1 MVHYALHPEPAHG
14 SRSHAPRVVHRI
26 GDGLDGEH
34 CRAIESPFCKPRSV
48 KTKVSEILR
57 LCLLCSDTIGFS
69 NLSWGQFA
77 RLIDASV
84 LSLAPSGRKLVRRHA
99 DWSIADQISDVD
111 VQVINDATSVGSPWT
126 GRS

>member
-1 MVHYALHPEPAHG
+1 M
-14 SRSHAPRVVHRI
+14 
-26 GDGLDGEH
+26 
-34 CRAIESPFCKPRSV
+34 
-48 KTKVSEILR
+48 KTKVSEILW
-57 LCLLCSDTIGFS
+57 LSLPHTDSIGFS

-77 RLIDASV
+77 GLIDASV